1 MRKSIEL
8 SKTLPK
14 GIELRPF
21 YDQSEL
27 VNDSISSVRDAILI
41 GLILASL
48 IMVLFLRDWGTSLVA
63 GLVIPATIAVTF
75 IALRIMGRA
84 ST

>member
-1 MRKSIEL
+1 M
-8 SKTLPK
+8 
-14 GIELRPF
+14 
-21 YDQSEL
+21 
-27 VNDSISSVRDAILI
+27 NDSINSVRDAILF
-41 GLILASL
+41 GLVLASL

-75 IALRIMGRA
+75 IMLQRWGRV